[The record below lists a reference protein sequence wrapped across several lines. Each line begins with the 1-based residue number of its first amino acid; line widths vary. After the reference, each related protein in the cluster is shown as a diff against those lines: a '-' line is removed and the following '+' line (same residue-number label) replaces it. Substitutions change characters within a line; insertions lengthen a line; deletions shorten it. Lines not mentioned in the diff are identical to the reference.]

1 MCPAM
6 ITIADSTQLTRA
18 IRGEDD
24 DFTGGNF
31 TPACLAFLVN
41 YMVEKIE
48 EVYGRVW
55 LSTIMFY
62 MKFNHV
68 INYSTF

>member
-1 MCPAM
+1 MRWQESNIELIFFQRLQEAKAAGMCPAM

-31 TPACLAFLVN
+31 TPACL
-41 YMVEKIE
+41 
-48 EVYGRVW
+48 
-55 LSTIMFY
+55 
-62 MKFNHV
+62 
-68 INYSTF
+68 